1 MMKSNKI
8 QDEIVLNQRRKIQ
21 SDGFQILYYVLII
34 SVLIQQLVLKSPV
47 GQYMVELLCFVG
59 ASIYIIISNIR
70 LGNNI
75 TSGEYRNKRLY
86 KIAITIGISQ
96 VIILVFLNRE
106 ETLVDIL
113 TNIVVFVCVYI
124 GGIYALDIFTKKR
137 QDKIAKELDLDED
150 NIK

>member
-1 MMKSNKI
+1 MMKNNKI
-8 QDEIVLNQRRKIQ
+8 QDERVLNQRRKIQ

-106 ETLVDIL
+106 ETLIDIL
-113 TNIVVFVCVYI
+113 TNIVVFVCAYI